1 MPQNAGVQIDDSHL
15 YQVIGAQL
23 KQRRLDLR
31 MSQAHL
37 AGQVGLLRTSI
48 TNIEAGRQKAPL
60 HVLYALCDALD
71 IEVTELLP
79 AIAAVRGVARE
90 EIAVNADQVTKVP
103 PMTARFIRGLLDESM
118 SKTRKQ

>member
-1 MPQNAGVQIDDSHL
+1 
-15 YQVIGAQL
+15 
-23 KQRRLDLR
+23 

-71 IEVTELLP
+71 VEVTDLLP
-79 AIAAVRGVARE
+79 AIATVRGVARE
-90 EIAVNADQVTKVP
+90 EIAVDADHITKVP
-103 PMTARFIRGLLDESM
+103 PMTAQFLRGLLDESA
-118 SKTRKQ
+118 SKTRKK